1 MILLYMRS
9 YLVQDILF
17 IMRQTNAQT
26 LKLFGVCQSNS
37 FLVVKS
43 CSSPLVLLHIDK
55 SISSRQK
62 NETIAAVPSPLSLN
76 LPLLHKL
83 GIQPTE

>member
-1 MILLYMRS
+1 MALLHIRS

-17 IMRQTNAQT
+17 IIGQTNAQT

-62 NETIAAVPSPLSLN
+62 MK
-76 LPLLHKL
+76 LLQLFHL
-83 GIQPTE
+83 HCL